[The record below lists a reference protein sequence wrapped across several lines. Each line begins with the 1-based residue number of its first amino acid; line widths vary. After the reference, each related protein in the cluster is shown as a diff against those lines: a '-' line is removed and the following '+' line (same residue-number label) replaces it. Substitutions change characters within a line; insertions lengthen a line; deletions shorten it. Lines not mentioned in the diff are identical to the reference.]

1 MYTGLTK
8 AGEIYLAN
16 RLANKLPVNFLKVKI
31 GNGTVPHGADASE
44 TTELYSF
51 KKEIQILDI
60 TQTDNVARIRVLIDN
75 SDVEQG
81 FFMKELG
88 VYVDDNG
95 KEKLYWYVYE
105 DNGQYVH
112 SKTERAIQFD
122 LELVM
127 EVTSSNSTILDWNKD
142 KVWISKNYFDEK
154 VRTFE
159 IPTIAELQSR
169 KNLKV
174 GDIVEVLGYY
184 EAGDG
189 AGHKRIIAN
198 EDDGSGVQLANGLW
212 ANIVHNGEVNV
223 SWFGAKGD
231 GVTDD
236 TQTIQKAMN
245 YKANIFAQGN
255 FLINNTVEINNR
267 NHLNINFENT
277 TFKYTGTSYA
287 FKLYKITYCTFKF
300 GGIYSDNGGGL
311 ELYSDC
317 DIYGDDSNY
326 IYNYIQ
332 YLNIYFNEFV
342 VKNTCFNFN
351 FNGSW
356 LNEIRFYNGQVKGNI
371 GFFADSKNKD
381 GVNGIKL
388 HNIGFEG
395 VGTGVWLKD
404 GCGCWSILMP
414 RYAESIDP
422 LLIKTEGHV
431 SGLIFIGQNWL
442 YKHYLSLSSET
453 SGKINSPIIGKH
465 GGLQSYEAI
474 ISSGVIHEI
483 NQADGYANLYL
494 THNIDLSIKDNYDG
508 KQPKYFLVG
517 DSNNVAV
524 TDTIKLSDKYGCDF
538 GVNEFHLQT
547 QYFIKESNIKIIDSK
562 GQTIFYKNNFSG
574 VEQFKFYWKSGVD
587 VVGKWYCEKIN
598 LVESTNISS
607 ISNETISQL
616 NTFHIG
622 EKIKQEGV
630 YNDFMLYMDE
640 KAAYDKRQKEI
651 KKQIMLSYQ
660 EALKENPNLTYEEF
674 LSMQPMTLNLIT
686 SEEPQ
691 PSEALKK
698 FMEKY
703 L

>member
-184 EAGDG
+184 TAGDG

-198 EDDGSGVQLANGLW
+198 EDDGSGVQLKNGLW

-231 GVTDD
+231 GITND

-255 FLINNTVEINNR
+255 FLINNTIEINDRYN
-267 NHLNINFENT
+267 LNINFENT
-277 TFKYTGTSYA
+277 TFKYTGTNYA

-300 GGIYSDNGGGL
+300 GKIYSNNGGGI
-311 ELYSDC
+311 ELYSD
-317 DIYGDDSNY
+317 GDAGG
-326 IYNYIQ
+326 IYNYTQ
-332 YLNIYFNEFV
+332 YLNIYFNEFS

-414 RYAESIDP
+414 RYAEAIEP
-422 LLIKTEGHV
+422 LLIKTEGVV

-442 YKHYLSLSSET
+442 YKHYLSFSNKT
-453 SGKINSPIIGKH
+453 QGKIISPILDKNGET
-465 GGLQSYEAI
+465 QSYEAI
-474 ISSGVIHEI
+474 ISKGVINEI
-483 NQADGYANLYL
+483 NQANGYANIYNKN
-494 THNIDLSIKDNYDG
+494 NIDLSEERLYDY
-508 KQPKYFLVG
+508 KQPKFFLAG
-517 DSNNVAV
+517 DSGVSV
-524 TDTIKLSDKYGCDF
+524 TNTIKLSDKYGCDY
-538 GVNEFHLQT
+538 GVNEFYLHT
-547 QYFIKESNIKIIDSK
+547 QYYYKESSIKIIDANGK
-562 GQTIFYKNNFSG
+562 VIFHRNNFSPN
-574 VEQFKFYWKSGVD
+574 EQFKFRWHAGVD
-587 VVGKWYCEKIN
+587 GVGKWYCEKIT
-598 LVESTNISS
+598 LVKPTNISPA
-607 ISNETISQL
+607 NTINVEKL
-616 NTFHIG
+616 NTLYMG
-622 EKIKQEGV
+622 EKMKQDGV
-630 YNDFMLYMDE
+630 YNDFIAYMDE
-640 KAAYDKRQKEI
+640 KTLYDNQQREIEKQK
-651 KKQIMLSYQ
+651 QLAYQ